1 VLAPAVKITSPT
13 SGAVATT
20 SATLTGTSSRAT
32 LVQVRVGSAVW
43 TNATGVASWT
53 VTFDLSMFPNGPVV
67 FEARAFNGTVESAH
81 DSITVQKA
89 PAALAL
95 DRCTVRPGVVAV
107 EIGGTQ
113 AFAASGWNGTT
124 EIAGVSAAWSVIGN
138 IGNVTPGGVFTATTA
153 GTGSVVGSVTYSGRS
168 AACSSNVTVTAGPPP
183 TVAISSPSS
192 GANVTTNLIVVRG
205 TSSHADAV
213 QIRAGNGLWS
223 AVGGT
228 VDAWSAQLDLSGFA
242 NMQALTIEARA
253 FNGSAESTHDQIY
266 VVKSLPLVVL
276 ISAPAE
282 RAQVSGTLTVTGT
295 TTPGSTVQI
304 RFDAGM
310 WVNASTSGSAWSYRI
325 DTTTTFDGDHL
336 IEARAV
342 WGASASPVVAR
353 DVVVSNNQSP
363 RLALPQPVLWGLAVV
378 IPLAGLVVAPPRLPK
393 AAPETRQKP
402 PLIQPGPRKAVVQDR
417 INVRFRNSS
426 KMLDISRG
434 CRFPRTN
441 DALGPRISALR
452 GNRRACTKGPPSRP
466 RPRVSRDR
474 RSGDEPRDERL

>member
-1 VLAPAVKITSPT
+1 
-13 SGAVATT
+13 
-20 SATLTGTSSRAT
+20 
-32 LVQVRVGSAVW
+32 
-43 TNATGVASWT
+43 
-53 VTFDLSMFPNGPVV
+53 M
-67 FEARAFNGTVESAH
+67 
-81 DSITVQKA
+81 
-89 PAALAL
+89 
-95 DRCTVRPGVVAV
+95 
-107 EIGGTQ
+107 
-113 AFAASGWNGTT
+113 
-124 EIAGVSAAWSVIGN
+124 
-138 IGNVTPGGVFTATTA
+138 
-153 GTGSVVGSVTYSGRS
+153 
-168 AACSSNVTVTAGPPP
+168 
-183 TVAISSPSS
+183 VAISSPSS
-192 GANVTTNLIVVRG
+192 GSNVTTNLIVVRG

-378 IPLAGLVVAPPRLPK
+378 IPLAGLVVAL
-393 AAPETRQKP
+393 
-402 PLIQPGPRKAVVQDR
+402 LV
-417 INVRFRNSS
+417 
-426 KMLDISRG
+426 SR
-434 CRFPRTN
+434 RR
-441 DALGPRISALR
+441 RR
-452 GNRRACTKGPPSRP
+452 RRAKSHPS
-466 RPRVSRDR
+466 SRQDLER
-474 RSGDEPRDERL
+474 R